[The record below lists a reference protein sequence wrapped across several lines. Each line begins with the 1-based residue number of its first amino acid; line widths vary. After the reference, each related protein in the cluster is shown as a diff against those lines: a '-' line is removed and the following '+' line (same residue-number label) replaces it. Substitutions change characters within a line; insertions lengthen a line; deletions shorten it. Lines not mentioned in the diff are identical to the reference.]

1 MTPANW
7 IALTGVLSASVA
19 FASGLLQY
27 RKAQRWKRAEFVA
40 AEVKEV
46 LKDRWVA
53 VALQLLDFNSSS
65 YNLQK
70 SDHEQEL
77 SDFTLDDVDLAIAL
91 EPHSMRRDGLSAA
104 EVRVREAFD
113 ALFDALQRFEHFV
126 AAGLVRSRDFAPYL
140 HYWLKLLGDAN
151 SGRKPQV
158 TVAAIWRYIEYYGYH
173 DVQRFM
179 DRFGYQIRLDRAD
192 PDLRRQLES
201 LDRRVLPIPRS
212 AMLAL
217 HTQPGTATAETASQ
231 P

>member
-1 MTPANW
+1 MTPSNW
-7 IALTGVLSASVA
+7 IALAGVLSASVA

-40 AEVKEV
+40 GEVKEV

-53 VALQLLDFNSSS
+53 VALQLLDFNSNS

-70 SDHEQEL
+70 ADHEHDLGEVKL
-77 SDFTLDDVDLAIAL
+77 NDIDLAVAM
-91 EPHSMRRDGLSAA
+91 EPHSMRRGGLSTP

-126 AAGLVRSRDFAPYL
+126 ASGLVRSSDFAPYL
-140 HYWLKLLGDAN
+140 HYWLKLLGDVN

-158 TVAAIWRYIEYYGYH
+158 VVAAIWRYIEFYGYH

-192 PDLRRQLES
+192 PDLRRQIES

-217 HTQPGTATAETASQ
+217 NTQPGAATAEAASQ